1 MDLYYDIIE
10 HFGLRN
16 QLKKLTEENHEF
28 VESVIDFDNN
38 ADTRDHIVEEMGDML
53 ILLTEFIAYYK
64 IDKSELDKVMDA
76 KLKRTIERI
85 ASDYYVKN
93 DYSK

>member
-76 KLKRTIERI
+76 KLKRTIKRI